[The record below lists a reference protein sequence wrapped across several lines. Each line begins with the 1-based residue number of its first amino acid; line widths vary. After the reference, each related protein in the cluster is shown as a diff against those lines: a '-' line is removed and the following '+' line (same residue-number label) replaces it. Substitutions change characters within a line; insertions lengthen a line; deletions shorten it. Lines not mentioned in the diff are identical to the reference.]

1 MLVLLVS
8 SETEVQHAV
17 QETLRAHRFPL
28 VCAPSLEKARAIVR
42 QASPDLLI
50 SDLGSDLSALLPQLA
65 PTTAVLKL
73 TESDRPSAPDCRAPV
88 ALMKPFQSDELMTAI
103 RRARGL
109 D

>member
-8 SETEVQHAV
+8 SKPEIRLAV
-17 QETLRAHRFPL
+17 QEALRAHRHPL

-42 QASPDLLI
+42 QASPDLII
-50 SDLGSDLSALLPQLA
+50 SDLGSELSSLLPQLA

-73 TESDRPSAPDCRAPV
+73 TEDDQPSQDRRAPV
-88 ALMKPFQSDELMTAI
+88 VLMKPFQSDELMTAI